1 MVTAEAQFADRAV
14 PVRSSHHQTRRR
26 HRCDTKRLRS
36 HDPASRC
43 GRIPTARRVS
53 RRRVVSRESLSLT
66 SSRTLGATAA
76 VCTATAAAA
85 AAGSVGAVGPVA
97 AALTSPAALDSV
109 TGRPWSADRTA
120 AGTASSRA
128 VGSALADSAA
138 RQLATVVRPL

>member
-1 MVTAEAQFADRAV
+1 M
-14 PVRSSHHQTRRR
+14 
-26 HRCDTKRLRS
+26 
-36 HDPASRC
+36 
-43 GRIPTARRVS
+43 
-53 RRRVVSRESLSLT
+53 SRESVSSLT

-76 VCTATAAAA
+76 VCMASAAAAA
-85 AAGSVGAVGPVA
+85 AAGSGGAVGSVA

-138 RQLATVVRPL
+138 RQLATVVRLL